1 MQRSLGGYN
10 PWGRKES
17 DMTEGVTLSSPK
29 QVMKDREPWHTAV
42 HGVRESHGTTKQL
55 NNNKVLSKK

>member
-17 DMTEGVTLSSPK
+17 DMTEGVTLSRPK
-29 QVMKDREPWHTAV
+29 QIMKDREPWHTAV
-42 HGVRESHGTTKQL
+42 HGVTESHGTTKQL
-55 NNNKVLSKK
+55 TNTVLSKK